1 MNIPNKLKISGV
13 VYEVTISNE
22 PIFLENM
29 RAYGEIDYNKKTIRI
44 DETLQDKQGQLQTFL
59 HEIIHGIVHD
69 RELDFKN
76 DSEETIV
83 DQLAKGFYQ
92 IIKDNPELFKQ

>member
-1 MNIPNKLKISGV
+1 MNIPDKIRISGV
-13 VYEVTISNE
+13 EYKTIVSSE
-22 PIFLENM
+22 PIFLDNI
-29 RAYGEIDYNKKTIRI
+29 RVYGQIDYDKKEITI